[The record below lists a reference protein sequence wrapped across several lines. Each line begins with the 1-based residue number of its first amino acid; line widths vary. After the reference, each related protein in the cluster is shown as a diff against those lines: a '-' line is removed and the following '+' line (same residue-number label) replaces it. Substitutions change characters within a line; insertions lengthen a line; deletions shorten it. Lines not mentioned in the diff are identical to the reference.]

1 MINTAPP
8 TSNSVHGRE
17 KCFQY
22 NNCGVTIFQWLRG
35 AAVKDLI
42 SLVGDLEG
50 ASLNPGEALLLTLY
64 ILFSFQF
71 FDCFFLFDLFPF
83 ILTADPSKL
92 REDLAITYF

>member
-1 MINTAPP
+1 MALKYTFKLTFHKCIFEFMINTAPP

-17 KCFQY
+17 KCFKY

-64 ILFSFQF
+64 ILFSF
-71 FDCFFLFDLFPF
+71 
-83 ILTADPSKL
+83 
-92 REDLAITYF
+92 